1 LFVEPTLQRQQGVTL
16 LELLVVLAIIG
27 FVVAGVSLS
36 LRDSSQTQLEREAQR
51 LAAVLEAARAQ
62 SRTSGIPLVWQPTAE
77 GFVIRPALAATPTQT
92 NNSAITSSP
101 NNAANPI
108 AARAEKWLAMGTQAV
123 VSAAAQP
130 TNNTVPAN
138 LVVLGPE
145 PILAPA
151 RITLGVATANST
163 KPATSLSIGTD
174 GLRPFQ
180 VMP

>member
-1 LFVEPTLQRQQGVTL
+1 LQRQQGVTL

-108 AARAEKWLAMGTQAV
+108 SARAEKWLAMGTQAV
-123 VSAAAQP
+123 VSAAALP
-130 TNNTVPAN
+130 STNNTVPAN

-151 RITLGVATANST
+151 RITLSVATANST